1 MHTVGWLELNE
12 ERKANDMFKMLLRNI
27 NGPFKV
33 KHTYLSIIMF
43 NLSIDVL
50 WIYHILIFSLIDV
63 LFCSQIGTRIFCVI
77 LGMTTFRPACILAN
91 IKKTIKI
98 RYKNI
103 IPNMKMN
110 CIILKSKKKLCH
122 ISIRHPNFKC

>member
-77 LGMTTFRPACILAN
+77 LSMTTF
-91 IKKTIKI
+91 
-98 RYKNI
+98 
-103 IPNMKMN
+103 
-110 CIILKSKKKLCH
+110 
-122 ISIRHPNFKC
+122 